1 MSAEPTSPNARQ
13 SEEWNDAMGRSWAM
27 LHARLDRQ
35 IAPFGRAAM
44 AEAGLSAGQ
53 RVLDIGCG
61 CGETSFEIAYTVA
74 PGSVLGA
81 DISAT
86 LLDIARADAEA
97 RAIDGVRFVRADAQ
111 VEPFDAGAFDVVFS
125 RFGVMFFDDPT
136 AAFANIRKALKPGGR
151 LAFCCWRNPAENR
164 WLSLPMQAAGH
175 LLPPLPPF
183 DPIAPGPFALA
194 DADRT
199 RGILAGA
206 GFSDI
211 EIEPIDLV
219 TGGDNLEDSVF
230 LSMRVG
236 LLGAGLRQAGADDA
250 LKAAVQATLSEALA
264 AHVEDDAVRLPAAGW
279 IVSARQA

>member
-1 MSAEPTSPNARQ
+1 MVDAPNARQ

-111 VEPFDAGAFDVVFS
+111 VEPFDAEAFDVVFS

-136 AAFANIRKALKPGGR
+136 AAFTNIRKALKPGGR

-194 DADRT
+194 DAERT
-199 RGILAGA
+199 RGILGDA
-206 GFSDI
+206 GFADI
-211 EIEPIDLV
+211 EVEPIDLV

-250 LKAAVQATLSEALA
+250 LKAAVQATLCEALA
-264 AHVEDDAVRLPAAGW
+264 AHVEDGVVKLPAAGW
-279 IVSARQA
+279 IVSARNP